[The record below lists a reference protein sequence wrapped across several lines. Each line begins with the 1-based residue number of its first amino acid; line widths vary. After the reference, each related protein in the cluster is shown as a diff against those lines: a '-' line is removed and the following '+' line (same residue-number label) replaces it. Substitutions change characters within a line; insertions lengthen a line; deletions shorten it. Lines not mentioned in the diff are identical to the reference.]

1 MKSNKIIISLLLF
14 LVCLFLIIGIYSYAL
29 LSLCYSLFIV
39 LLLTKFFNLNFFN
52 STNVF
57 LIYTILCLVLF
68 LFQLNHLPN
77 WYGLSGPYRGVGTDD
92 SRYFAGIADS
102 LEFIPYGAKDYV
114 GWDHWFSNLLDLLY
128 PFPINHPLELVIFN
142 LLGVVFLPLLGVKLA
157 FKINPSITKINLKLI
172 FLFILFCP
180 FIGSNT
186 LIIMRE
192 GWVATFILIGLLS
205 YLKKYYL
212 YLILAFSALLYLRPA
227 STIILTALLVPI
239 YLKNTS
245 SIKKI
250 LLYLSIPLIFVSI
263 FNMFKGFFL
272 GLGITGLIRTE
283 FIESLLFD
291 LDPNSTIY
299 KIFNLG
305 LPFNIILLPTF
316 FFFVPFPDFSI
327 IYPEIIPR
335 HFLEK
340 IISPIYNIFPMSALI
355 YFIQKKSKNIYG
367 KSILFGYLYSIM
379 IISLMSLQVRH
390 KVMVMPLFYILAFTF
405 FKPSKNF
412 NIFLFLFS
420 FLTLILIFL

>member
-1 MKSNKIIISLLLF
+1 MGS
-14 LVCLFLIIGIYSYAL
+14 
-29 LSLCYSLFIV
+29 
-39 LLLTKFFNLNFFN
+39 
-52 STNVF
+52 
-57 LIYTILCLVLF
+57 LVLSSF
-68 LFQLNHLPN
+68 
-77 WYGLSGPYRGVGTDD
+77 R
-92 SRYFAGIADS
+92 
-102 LEFIPYGAKDYV
+102 
-114 GWDHWFSNLLDLLY
+114 LLY

-142 LLGVVFLPLLGVKLA
+142 LLGVVFLPFLGWGIA
-157 FKINPSITKINLKLI
+157 SKINPSITKINLKLI

-205 YLKKYYL
+205 FLKKKYF
-212 YLILAFSALLYLRPA
+212 YLILAFLGLLYLRPA
-227 STIILTALLVPI
+227 SSIILISLLVP
-239 YLKNTS
+239 LHLRNTANT
-245 SIKKI
+245 KKI
-250 LLYLSIPLIFVSI
+250 FFISIVPLIFLSV
-263 FNMFKGFFL
+263 FNFFNDFFL
-272 GLGITGLIRTE
+272 NLGITGLIRTE

-327 IYPEIIPR
+327 IYSEIIPR

-355 YFIQKKSKNIYG
+355 YFIQKKRKNIYG
-367 KSILFGYLYSIM
+367 RSILYGYIYSI
-379 IISLMSLQVRH
+379 IVISLMSLQVRH

-405 FKPSKNF
+405 FKPNKNF
-412 NIFLFLFS
+412 NTILFLFS
-420 FLTLILIFL
+420 LLTLILIFR

>member
-1 MKSNKIIISLLLF
+1 MKSNKTFFNGLLF
-14 LVCLFLIIGIYSYAL
+14 LVCVFLIITIYPHAL
-29 LSLCYSLFIV
+29 VSLGYSLLLVIV
-39 LLLTKFFNLNFFN
+39 LSKMFN
-52 STNVF
+52 SNISDSINVF

-68 LFQLNHLPN
+68 LFQLNYLPN
-77 WYGLSGPYRGVGTDD
+77 WFGLSGPYRGIGTDD

-102 LEFIPYGAKDYV
+102 LKFIPHGARDYI
-114 GWDHWFSNLLDLLY
+114 GWDHWFSALLNLLY
-128 PFPINHPLELVIFN
+128 PFPIDHPLELVIFN
-142 LLGVVFLPLLGVKLA
+142 LLGVIFLPFLA
-157 FKINPSITKINLKLI
+157 CRVASEINPSITKINLKLI

-180 FIGSNT
+180 FIGSNV

-192 GWVATFILIGLLS
+192 GWVASFILIGLLS
-205 YLKKYYL
+205 FLKKHYF
-212 YLILAFSALLYLRPA
+212 YLIIAFSALLYLRPA
-227 STIILTALLVPI
+227 SIIILTALLVPI
-239 YLKNTS
+239 YLRSTS
-245 SIKKI
+245 NKKKI
-250 LLYLSIPLIFVSI
+250 VIFSILPLIFVLI
-263 FNMFKGFFL
+263 LNLFNDFFL
-272 GLGITGLIRTE
+272 NLGITGLIRTE

-305 LPFNIILLPTF
+305 FPFNIILLPTF

-327 IYPEIIPR
+327 ISSEIIPR

-367 KSILFGYLYSIM
+367 RSILYGYIYSII

-405 FKPSKNF
+405 FKPNKNF
-412 NIFLFLFS
+412 DIILFLFS
-420 FLTLILIFL
+420 LLTLILIFL

>member
-1 MKSNKIIISLLLF
+1 MRSNKTFFNLIIF
-14 LVCLFLIIGIYSYAL
+14 LVCLFLITTTYPRAIVSL
-29 LSLCYSLFIV
+29 LYSLLIV
-39 LLLTKFFNLNFFN
+39 FVLSKIFKLKVSFSINI
-52 STNVF
+52 F
-57 LIYTILCLVLF
+57 LVYTILCLVLF

-102 LEFIPYGAKDYV
+102 LDFIPYGAKDYI
-114 GWDHWFSNLLDLLY
+114 GWDHWFSDLLDLLY
-128 PFPINHPLELVIFN
+128 PFHINHPLELVIFN
-142 LLGVVFLPLLGVKLA
+142 LLGVVFLPFLGCRVA
-157 FKINPSITKINLKLI
+157 SKINPTITKKNLKLI

-205 YLKKYYL
+205 FLKKKYF
-212 YLILAFSALLYLRPA
+212 YLILALSGLLYLRPA
-227 STIILTALLVPI
+227 SSIILISLLIPL
-239 YLKNTS
+239 YLRNTS
-245 SIKKI
+245 NTKKI
-250 LLYLSIPLIFVSI
+250 LFFSVLPLILITVLNL
-263 FNMFKGFFL
+263 FNKFFL
-272 GLGITGLIRTE
+272 NLGITGLIRTE

-299 KIFNLG
+299 KIFKLG
-305 LPFNIILLPTF
+305 LPFNIVLLPTF

-327 IYPEIIPR
+327 IFSEIIPR

-355 YFIQKKSKNIYG
+355 YFIQKKNKNIYG
-367 KSILFGYLYSIM
+367 RSILFGYVYSII

-390 KVMVMPLFYILAFTF
+390 KVMVMPIFYILAFTF
-405 FKPSKNF
+405 FKPNITF
-412 NIFLFLFS
+412 NIILFLFS
-420 FLTLILIFL
+420 LLTLILIFL